1 MQLRLDGLEQH
12 LARGMAGLY
21 VVYGDEHLLAQ
32 EACDRIRASA
42 RAAGFTDRSVFTVE
56 RGFDWSALLGASQSM
71 SLFGDR
77 QLVELRIP
85 SGKPGKEG
93 ADALKTLAASAKA
106 SANPDVLTL
115 VTLPRLDAATQKSAW
130 FTALADGGVAIKI
143 DPVERTALPNWIGQR
158 LGQQG
163 QRVAPGEDGR
173 RALQFVAER
182 VEGNLLAAHQEI
194 QKLGLLYPQG
204 VLSFEQIHD
213 AVLNVARYDVFKLNE
228 AMLTGDVGRLTRML
242 DGLEGEGEAA
252 VLVLWAVVEEVRT
265 LLRIKRG
272 VAAGKPLA
280 VLLRENRV
288 WGPRER
294 LIGPALARL
303 TEATLERGLALAA
316 RLDRQVKGLS
326 GQARGDWRNALPP
339 DAWDGLFELAMTVAS
354 PRDAGAAACPAA
366 GARAGAASAPARARP
381 GGPGASPAAAA
392 AAAAA
397 AARPRT
403 AGPGRRPG

>member
-1 MQLRLDGLEQH
+1 MQLRLDALEPH
-12 LARGMAGLY
+12 LAKGLAGLY

-56 RGFDWSALLGASQSM
+56 RGFDWSSLLGASQSM
-71 SLFGDR
+71 SLFGDL

-93 ADALKTLAASAKA
+93 ADALKSLAATVSQ
-106 SANPDVLTL
+106 DVLTL

-130 FTALADGGVAIKI
+130 FTALADAGVALKVDSI
-143 DPVERTALPNWIGQR
+143 ERAQLPSWIGQR
-158 LGQQG
+158 LALQN
-163 QRVAPGEDGR
+163 QRTAPGEDGR
-173 RALQFVAER
+173 RALQFIAER

-194 QKLGLLYPQG
+194 QKLGLLYPAG
-204 VLSFEQIHD
+204 VLTFEQVHD

-228 AMLTGDVGRLTRML
+228 AMLAGDVGRLSRML
-242 DGLEGEGEAA
+242 DGLRGEGEAA

-272 VAAGKPLA
+272 VEAGKPLA
-280 VLLRENRV
+280 MLLRENRV

-294 LIGPALARL
+294 LVGPALSRV
-303 TEATLERGLALAA
+303 TEAALEKGLGLAA

-326 GQARGDWRNALPP
+326 GNVPGRPRDNPPP
-339 DAWDGLFELAMTVAS
+339 DPWDGLFELAMMVAA
-354 PRDAGAAACPAA
+354 PRPGP
-366 GARAGAASAPARARP
+366 APARRAR
-381 GGPGASPAAAA
+381 
-392 AAAAA
+392 
-397 AARPRT
+397 
-403 AGPGRRPG
+403 

>member
-1 MQLRLDGLEQH
+1 MQLRLDALEPHLTKGL
-12 LARGMAGLY
+12 AGLY

-32 EACDRIRASA
+32 EACDRIRATA

-56 RGFDWSALLGASQSM
+56 RGFDWSSLLGASQSM

-93 ADALKTLAASAKA
+93 ADALKALAAGAA
-106 SANPDVLTL
+106 PNADVLTL
-115 VTLPRLDAATQKSAW
+115 VTLPRLDAATQKSGW
-130 FTALADGGVAIKI
+130 FTALSDAGVALKI
-143 DPVERTALPNWIGQR
+143 DPVERAQLPAWVGQR
-158 LGQQG
+158 LAQQG
-163 QRVAPGEDGR
+163 QRVAAGEEGR
-173 RALQFVAER
+173 RALQFIAER

-228 AMLTGDVGRLTRML
+228 AMLAGDVSRLSRML
-242 DGLEGEGEAA
+242 DGLRGEGEAA

-272 VAAGKPLA
+272 VASGKPLA
-280 VLLRENRV
+280 MLLRENRV

-294 LIGPALARL
+294 LVGPALSRV
-303 TEATLERGLALAA
+303 TETALEKGLALAA
-316 RLDRQVKGLS
+316 KLDRQVKGLS
-326 GQARGDWRNALPP
+326 GGTPGNHRHDPPP
-339 DAWDGLFELAMTVAS
+339 DPWSGLFELAMSVAS
-354 PRDAGAAACPAA
+354 PPKSAPGAPKPAP
-366 GARAGAASAPARARP
+366 ASAPGRP
-381 GGPGASPAAAA
+381 V
-392 AAAAA
+392 
-397 AARPRT
+397 
-403 AGPGRRPG
+403 RRPV

>member
-1 MQLRLDGLEQH
+1 MQLRLDALEAHLGKGL
-12 LARGMAGLY
+12 AGLY

-56 RGFDWSALLGASQSM
+56 RSFDWSSLLGASQSM

-93 ADALKTLAASAKA
+93 AEALKALAGSV
-106 SANPDVLTL
+106 NDDVLTMI
-115 VTLPRLDAATQKSAW
+115 TLPRLDAATQKSAW
-130 FTALADGGVAIKI
+130 FTALADAGVALKI
-143 DPVERTALPNWIGQR
+143 DPVERAQLPNWVGQR
-158 LGQQG
+158 LAAQG
-163 QRVAPGEDGR
+163 QRVAAGEEGR
-173 RALQFVAER
+173 RALAFIAER

-194 QKLGLLYPQG
+194 QKLGLLYPAG
-204 VLSFEQIHD
+204 SLSFEQIHD

-228 AMLTGDVGRLTRML
+228 AMLAGDVGRLSRML
-242 DGLEGEGEAA
+242 DGLRGEGEAA
-252 VLVLWAVVEEVRT
+252 VLVLWAVVEELRT

-280 VLLRENRV
+280 MLVRENRV

-294 LIGPALARL
+294 LIGPALSRV
-303 TEATLERGLALAA
+303 TEAALEKALALAA

-326 GQARGDWRNALPP
+326 GGTPGNHRNDPPP
-339 DAWDGLFELAMTVAS
+339 DPWDGLFELAMVVAS
-354 PRDAGAAACPAA
+354 PRTSAAPPP
-366 GARAGAASAPARARP
+366 RPAR
-381 GGPGASPAAAA
+381 GAAAA
-392 AAAAA
+392 AV
-397 AARPRT
+397 
-403 AGPGRRPG
+403 RRPA

>member
-1 MQLRLDGLEQH
+1 MQLRPDALEPH
-12 LARGMAGLY
+12 LAKGLAGLY

-32 EACDRIRASA
+32 EACDRIRAAA

-56 RGFDWSALLGASQSM
+56 RGFDWSSLLGASQSM

-93 ADALKTLAASAKA
+93 ADALKTLAAA
-106 SANPDVLTL
+106 SNPDVLTL

-130 FTALADGGVAIKI
+130 FTALAESGVALKI
-143 DPVERTALPNWIGQR
+143 DPIERAALPNWIGQR
-158 LGQQG
+158 LALQG

-228 AMLTGDVGRLTRML
+228 AMLTGDAGRLARML
-242 DGLEGEGEAA
+242 DGLQGEGEAS
-252 VLVLWAVVEEVRT
+252 VLVLWAVVEEIRT
-265 LLRIKRG
+265 LLRVKRG

-280 VLLRENRV
+280 MLLRENRV

-294 LIGPALARL
+294 LIGPALSRL
-303 TEATLERGLALAA
+303 SEATLERGLALAA

-326 GQARGDWRNALPP
+326 GQSRADWRNALPP
-339 DAWDGLFELAMTVAS
+339 DAWDGLFELAMTVAA
-354 PRDAGAAACPAA
+354 PRDSGAQARTAASARGAAAP
-366 GARAGAASAPARARP
+366 GRAQP
-381 GGPGASPAAAA
+381 ASPAAA

-403 AGPGRRPG
+403 AGPSRRPG

>member
-1 MQLRLDGLEQH
+1 MQLRLDALEPH
-12 LARGMAGLY
+12 LAKGLAGLY

-32 EACDRIRASA
+32 EACDRIRAAA

-56 RGFDWSALLGASQSM
+56 RGFDWSSLLGASQSM

-93 ADALKTLAASAKA
+93 AEALKTLAAA
-106 SANPDVLTL
+106 ANPDVLTL

-130 FTALADGGVAIKI
+130 FTALAESGVALKI
-143 DPVERTALPNWIGQR
+143 DPVERAQLPNWIGQR
-158 LGQQG
+158 LAQQG

-228 AMLTGDVGRLTRML
+228 AMLTGDVGRLARML
-242 DGLEGEGEAA
+242 DGLRGEGEAS
-252 VLVLWAVVEEVRT
+252 VLVLWAVVEEIRT

-280 VLLRENRV
+280 MLLRENRV

-294 LIGPALARL
+294 LIGPALSRL
-303 TEATLERGLALAA
+303 TEAVLERGLTLAA

-326 GQARGDWRNALPP
+326 AQARGEWRNALPP
-339 DAWDGLFELAMTVAS
+339 DAWDGLFELAMTVAA
-354 PRDAGAAACPAA
+354 PRDAGAPARP
-366 GARAGAASAPARARP
+366 GAGAAAGTARGAAGSASRAQPAGMSSRP
-381 GGPGASPAAAA
+381 P
-392 AAAAA
+392 
-397 AARPRT
+397 T
-403 AGPGRRPG
+403 AGPTRRPG

>member
-1 MQLRLDGLEQH
+1 MQLRLDGLEPH
-12 LARGMAGLY
+12 LARGLAGLY
-21 VVYGDEHLLAQ
+21 VVYGDEHLLVQ
-32 EACDRIRASA
+32 EACDRIRAAA
-42 RAAGFTDRSVFTVE
+42 RAAGYTDRSVFTVE
-56 RGFDWSALLGASQSM
+56 RGFDWSSLLGASQSM

-93 ADALKTLAASAKA
+93 AEALKTLAGA
-106 SANPDVLTL
+106 ANPDVLTL

-130 FTALADGGVAIKI
+130 FTALAESGVALKI
-143 DPVERTALPNWIGQR
+143 DPVERAQLPNWIGQR
-158 LGQQG
+158 LAQQG

-228 AMLTGDVGRLTRML
+228 AMLTGDVGRLARML
-242 DGLEGEGEAA
+242 DGLRGEGEAS
-252 VLVLWAVVEEVRT
+252 VLVLWAVVEEIRT

-280 VLLRENRV
+280 MLLRENRV

-294 LIGPALARL
+294 LIGPALSRL
-303 TEATLERGLALAA
+303 TEAVLERGLTLAA
-316 RLDRQVKGLS
+316 RLDRQVKGLTA
-326 GQARGDWRNALPP
+326 QARGEWRNALPP
-339 DAWDGLFELAMTVAS
+339 DAWDGLFELAMTVAA
-354 PRDAGAAACPAA
+354 PRDAGASTRPVAA
-366 GARAGAASAPARARP
+366 GAAASASRAQPAGMGGRP
-381 GGPGASPAAAA
+381 P
-392 AAAAA
+392 
-397 AARPRT
+397 T
-403 AGPGRRPG
+403 AGPTRRPG

>member
-1 MQLRLDGLEQH
+1 MQLRLDALEPH
-12 LARGMAGLY
+12 LARGLLGLY

-32 EACDRIRASA
+32 EACDRIRAAA
-42 RAAGFTDRSVFTVE
+42 RAAGYTDRSVFTVE
-56 RGFDWSALLGASQSM
+56 RSFDWSSLLGASQSM

-93 ADALKTLAASAKA
+93 AEALKTLAASA
-106 SANPDVLTL
+106 NPDVLML

-130 FTALADGGVAIKI
+130 FTALADSGVALKI
-143 DPVERTALPNWIGQR
+143 DPVERAQLPNWIGQR
-158 LGQQG
+158 LAQQG
-163 QRVAPGEDGR
+163 QRVAPGDDGR
-173 RALQFVAER
+173 RALQFVSER

-228 AMLTGDVGRLTRML
+228 AMLTGDVARLARML
-242 DGLEGEGEAA
+242 DGLRGEGEAS
-252 VLVLWAVVEEVRT
+252 VLVLWAVVEEIRT

-280 VLLRENRV
+280 MLLRENRV

-294 LIGPALARL
+294 LIGPALSRL
-303 TEATLERGLALAA
+303 TDAALERGLTLAA

-326 GQARGDWRNALPP
+326 AQARGEWRNALPP
-339 DAWDGLFELAMTVAS
+339 DAWDGLFELAMTVAA
-354 PRDAGAAACPAA
+354 PRDAGVSARPAA
-366 GARAGAASAPARARP
+366 GATPGRTPTGMGGRP
-381 GGPGASPAAAA
+381 PAA
-392 AAAAA
+392 
-397 AARPRT
+397 
-403 AGPGRRPG
+403 GSGRRPG

>member
-1 MQLRLDGLEQH
+1 MQLRPDALEPH
-12 LARGMAGLY
+12 LARGLAGLY

-32 EACDRIRASA
+32 EACDRIRAAA

-56 RGFDWSALLGASQSM
+56 RGFDWSSLLGASQSM

-93 ADALKTLAASAKA
+93 ADALKTLAASA
-106 SANPDVLTL
+106 NPDVLML

-130 FTALADGGVAIKI
+130 FTALAESGVALKV
-143 DPVERTALPNWIGQR
+143 DPVERAALPNWIGQR
-158 LGQQG
+158 LALQG

-228 AMLTGDVGRLTRML
+228 AMLTGDVGRLARML
-242 DGLEGEGEAA
+242 DGLQGEGEAS
-252 VLVLWAVVEEVRT
+252 VLVLWAVVEEIRT

-272 VAAGKPLA
+272 VAAGKPHA
-280 VLLRENRV
+280 MLLRENRV

-294 LIGPALARL
+294 LIGPALSRL
-303 TEATLERGLALAA
+303 SEATLERGLALAA

-326 GQARGDWRNALPP
+326 GQSRADWRNALPP
-339 DAWDGLFELAMTVAS
+339 DAWDGLFELAMTVAA
-354 PRDAGAAACPAA
+354 PRESATQARAVGGAHGAAAP
-366 GARAGAASAPARARP
+366 GRAQP
-381 GGPGASPAAAA
+381 GGQPGSPAAAA

-403 AGPGRRPG
+403 AGPSRRPG

>member
-1 MQLRLDGLEQH
+1 MQLRLDALDAH
-12 LARGMAGLY
+12 LAKGPAGLAGLY
-21 VVYGDEHLLAQ
+21 VVHGDEHLLAQ
-32 EACDRIRASA
+32 EACDRIRAAA

-56 RGFDWSALLGASQSM
+56 RGFDWSSLLGASQSM

-93 ADALKTLAASAKA
+93 ADALKTLAASA
-106 SANPDVLTL
+106 NPDVLML

-130 FTALADGGVAIKI
+130 FTALADSGVALKV
-143 DPVERTALPNWIGQR
+143 DPVERAQLPNWIGQR
-158 LGQQG
+158 LAAQG

-194 QKLGLLYPQG
+194 QKLGLLYPEG

-228 AMLTGDVGRLTRML
+228 AMLTGDAGRLARML

-252 VLVLWAVVEEVRT
+252 VLVLWALVEEIRT
-265 LLRIKRG
+265 LLRIRRG
-272 VAAGKPLA
+272 VGAGKPLA
-280 VLLRENRV
+280 MLLRENRV

-294 LIGPALARL
+294 LIGPALSRL
-303 TEATLERGLALAA
+303 TDAALERALVLAA

-326 GQARGDWRNALPP
+326 GEARGAWRNALPP

-354 PRDAGAAACPAA
+354 PRGAA
-366 GARAGAASAPARARP
+366 
-381 GGPGASPAAAA
+381 
-392 AAAAA
+392 
-397 AARPRT
+397 T
-403 AGPGRRPG
+403 GRRPYN

>member
-1 MQLRLDGLEQH
+1 MQLRLDALEPH
-12 LARGMAGLY
+12 LAKGLAGLY

-32 EACDRIRASA
+32 EACDRIRAAA
-42 RAAGFTDRSVFTVE
+42 RAAGYTDRSVFTVE
-56 RGFDWSALLGASQSM
+56 RGFDWSSLLGASQSM

-93 ADALKTLAASAKA
+93 AEALKTLAGSAKA
-106 SANPDVLTL
+106 AANPDVLTL

-130 FTALADGGVAIKI
+130 FTALAESGVALKV
-143 DPVERTALPNWIGQR
+143 DPIERAQLPNWIGQR
-158 LGQQG
+158 LAQQG
-163 QRVAPGEDGR
+163 QRVASGEDGR

-228 AMLTGDVGRLTRML
+228 AMLTGDVGRLARML
-242 DGLEGEGEAA
+242 DGLRGEGEAS
-252 VLVLWAVVEEVRT
+252 VLVLWAVVEEIRT
-265 LLRIKRG
+265 LLRVKRG
-272 VAAGKPLA
+272 VGAGKPLA
-280 VLLRENRV
+280 MLLRENRV

-294 LIGPALARL
+294 LIGPALSRL
-303 TEATLERGLALAA
+303 TEATLERGLTLAA

-326 GQARGDWRNALPP
+326 AQARGEWRNVLPP
-339 DAWDGLFELAMTVAS
+339 DAWDGLFELAMTVAA
-354 PRDAGAAACPAA
+354 PRDTGALAPGARPGAAGHAPGAGVPAARPQPGGRPPAA
-366 GARAGAASAPARARP
+366 GLV
-381 GGPGASPAAAA
+381 
-392 AAAAA
+392 
-397 AARPRT
+397 
-403 AGPGRRPG
+403 RRPG